1 MQDVYRV
8 VIQSGIDPTMPLDL
22 IACADKST
30 HLATTGEGT
39 LQGLEPVSIWV
50 TSFVVGGAESFEC
63 ADDEMMVCTIIV
75 VLEETEEVKQNLA
88 RG

>member
-22 IACADKST
+22 IACADKGT
-30 HLATTGEGT
+30 YLATTGEDA

-63 ADDEMMVCTIIV
+63 ADDEMMVFHHQCSTGG
-75 VLEETEEVKQNLA
+75 N
-88 RG
+88 RGGQAEFHA